1 VPLNKDPQVR
11 DSQVRIALGRYGEA
25 IAARCLTDSGHRV
38 IETNWR
44 CARGEI
50 DIIAAHGRTLVIC
63 EVKTRS
69 SLAFGHPAEAV
80 DPAKSQRLRLLAS
93 QWMTE
98 HPGGWD
104 SIRFDVVAV
113 LRGPD
118 GPAQVRHL
126 RAAF

>member
-1 VPLNKDPQVR
+1 MPLKDAHFK
-11 DSQVRIALGRYGEA
+11 DTHFKDALGRYGEA
-25 IAARCLTDSGHRV
+25 IAVSCLTDSGHRL

-50 DIIAAHGRTLVIC
+50 DIIAADGRTLVIC

-69 SLAFGHPAEAV
+69 SLAYGEPAEAV
-80 DPAKSQRLRLLAS
+80 GVVKSRRLRLLAA
-93 QWMTE
+93 QWLAE
-98 HPGGWD
+98 HPGGWE
-104 SIRFDVVAV
+104 SIRFDVVSV
-113 LRGPD
+113 LRPAR

>member
-1 VPLNKDPQVR
+1 MQLKD
-11 DSQVRIALGRYGEA
+11 ALGRYGEA

-44 CARGEI
+44 CGRGEI
-50 DIIAAHGRTLVIC
+50 DIIAADGRTLVIC

-69 SLAFGHPAEAV
+69 SMAFGHPAEAI
-80 DPAKSQRLRLLAS
+80 DQAKSQRLRLLAS
-93 QWMTE
+93 QWLAE

-104 SIRFDVVAV
+104 AIRFDVVAV
-113 LRGPD
+113 LRRAS

>member
-1 VPLNKDPQVR
+1 MHFKD
-11 DSQVRIALGRYGEA
+11 ALGRYGEA
-25 IAARCLTDSGHRV
+25 IAARCLTDTGHRL

-63 EVKTRS
+63 EVKTRT
-69 SLAFGHPAEAV
+69 SLAFGEPAEAV
-80 DPAKSQRLRLLAS
+80 DEAKSRRLRLLAA
-93 QWMTE
+93 QWLAE

-104 SIRFDVVAV
+104 SIRFDVVSV
-113 LRGPD
+113 LRRAH

>member
-1 VPLNKDPQVR
+1 MHFKD
-11 DSQVRIALGRYGEA
+11 ALGRYGEA
-25 IAARCLTDSGHRV
+25 IAARCLTDSGHRL

-50 DIIAAHGRTLVIC
+50 DIIAADGGTLVIC

-69 SLAFGHPAEAV
+69 SLAFGGPAEAV
-80 DPAKSQRLRLLAS
+80 DQAKSRRLRLLAG
-93 QWMTE
+93 QWLAE

-104 SIRFDVVAV
+104 SVRFDVVSV
-113 LRGPD
+113 LRRAQ
-118 GPAQVRHL
+118 GPAQVQHL

>member
-1 VPLNKDPQVR
+1 MHFKD
-11 DSQVRIALGRYGEA
+11 ALGRYGEA
-25 IAARCLTDSGHRV
+25 IAARCLTDTGHRL

-50 DIIAAHGRTLVIC
+50 DIIAAAGRTLIIC

-69 SLAFGHPAEAV
+69 SLAFGEPAEAV
-80 DPAKSQRLRLLAS
+80 DEAKARRLRLLTA
-93 QWMTE
+93 QWLAE
-98 HPGGWD
+98 HPGSWE
-104 SIRFDVVAV
+104 SIRFDVVSV
-113 LRGPD
+113 LCRAR